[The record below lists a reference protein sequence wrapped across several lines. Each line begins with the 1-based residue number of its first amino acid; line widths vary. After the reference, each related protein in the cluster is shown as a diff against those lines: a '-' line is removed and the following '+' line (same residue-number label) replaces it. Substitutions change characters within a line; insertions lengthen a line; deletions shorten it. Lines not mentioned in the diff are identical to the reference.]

1 MKVLIINDGKYC
13 SNWGLNASTKAILE
27 LLSEKQVDFDTILHK
42 DLHKRY
48 TLDPELFG
56 RRLFNEDS
64 RLQKKFFS
72 RYLRI
77 PLTSDQYDL
86 YCDLW
91 SKGKG
96 GKFSNVV
103 IEKILKSDLV
113 LYNAEG
119 STYRNNYGSLA
130 GLFIIYFAKKILKKR
145 SCFVNGSF
153 TVSSVNNLYEG
164 IAKRLDREGI
174 KFYVREEKS
183 RDSLSSIN
191 VQSEIIPDSVFY
203 YSSPPSINK
212 NSDYFAV
219 SKSMLPML
227 IDKDNYRIDPFIELI
242 SDISDLTGL
251 KPLLLAKDPEDK
263 YLLTLKNKLSSS
275 LPSLSSKAN
284 FLQVQE
290 LISNSRFLV
299 SGRYHHLIFAANT
312 SVNICCFSSSSHKI
326 EGLAKLLSSENY
338 SVPTF
343 DPTDILNYKNKILK
357 YCKSLLNMDT
367 SWDQFQLKNKFTE
380 KFTKIL
386 YE

>member
-27 LLSEKQVDFDTILHK
+27 FLKENEIEFDTILHK
-42 DLHKRY
+42 DLHKKY
-48 TLDPELFG
+48 TLDPQLFG
-56 RRLFNEDS
+56 RRIFNEDS
-64 RLQKKFFS
+64 RIQKKFFP
-72 RYLRI
+72 RYLKI

-91 SKGKG
+91 NQGKG
-96 GKFSNVV
+96 GAFSNVV

-145 SCFVNGSF
+145 SCFFNGSF

-164 IAKRLDREGI
+164 IAKRLHCEGI

-183 RDSLSSIN
+183 KESLSSIN
-191 VQSEIIPDSVFY
+191 VPSVIIPDSVFY
-203 YSSPPSINK
+203 YASSPSSNK
-212 NSDYFAV
+212 NSEYFAV

-227 IDKDNYRIDPFIELI
+227 IDKDNYRVDPFIELI
-242 SDISDLTGL
+242 SNISDITGL

-263 YLLTLKNKLSSS
+263 YLLNLKNKLSSS
-275 LPSLSSKAN
+275 LPSISSGLN
-284 FLQVQE
+284 FLEVQK

-326 EGLAKLLSSENY
+326 EGLAKLLSSKHN
-338 SVPTF
+338 SIPTF
-343 DPTDILNYKNKILK
+343 DPTDIINYKNNILE
-357 YCKSLLNMDT
+357 YCQSLLSMES

-380 KFTKIL
+380 KLTNIL